1 MGQEGQSERKVG
13 SVTYQEVGEE
23 YFKKRGLRRHAG
35 VWSLWALG
43 VGAVISGEFYGWNFG
58 LGTGGFGGLA
68 IAGVLMAIMYYGLV
82 YSIAEMSPALPHTG
96 GAYSFARSAMG
107 PWGGFLTGLA
117 ENMEY
122 VITPAVVVGAM
133 ALLMQEIVG
142 GLFDVTG
149 DPFWNSLPFWAL
161 IFYVIFVGINIVGI
175 EATMRFTVAITVLSL
190 AVLAFFFLAAIFSGK
205 LDFNLWTNI
214 AKDGAE
220 IPGGGG
226 PWLPFGISGIFKSLP
241 FAIWFFLA
249 IEEVPLAA
257 EESMDPRRDV
267 PKGSVWGMHTLLIA
281 AILVLV
287 FNSALPGGAFL
298 YGASGFPLLDGLY
311 AIFGQNSATELLGLL
326 FMIGLVASFFTI
338 IFAYGRNT
346 YSLSRAGYFPK
357 FLSKTH
363 GMRKTPHVA
372 LIAGAVVGYAVF
384 FLVWVLQQQE
394 LGAQI
399 VAALLNMAVFAAVI
413 SYIMQMVSFVL
424 LRQKM
429 PNIERPYRSKWGVPG
444 AVIAG
449 LLAAISLVA
458 IFLNEAYRPGVYG
471 VAIYYVLGVLYFA
484 IAGRHRLVL
493 SPEEEFALTQG
504 EQGVPAAEGYV
515 TSRGGAGG
523 DPRRRSAERA
533 QRGRRRSR
541 RRRRPP
547 ASGPASRYERRA
559 RARARRSR

>member
-1 MGQEGQSERKVG
+1 MSERKVG

-23 YFKKRGLRRHAG
+23 YFKNRGLRRHAG

-43 VGAVISGEFYGWNFG
+43 VGAVISGEYYGWNFG

-68 IAGVLMAIMYYGLV
+68 IAAVFMAVMYYGLV

-133 ALLMQEIVG
+133 SLLMQEIVA

-149 DPFWNSLPFWAL
+149 DPWWNSLPIWAL

-175 EATMRFTVAITVLSL
+175 ELTMRFTVTITVLSI

-214 AKDGAE
+214 SKSGE
-220 IPGGGG
+220 LIQGGGG
-226 PWLPFGISGIFKSLP
+226 PWFPYAVSGIFKSLP

-257 EESMDPRRDV
+257 EESMDPQRDV
-267 PKGSVWGMHTLLIA
+267 PKGSVLAMHTLLIA
-281 AILVLV
+281 AILTLI
-287 FNSALPGGAFL
+287 FNTGLPGGAFL
-298 YGASGFPLLDGLY
+298 YGGSAFPLLDGLY
-311 AIFGQNSATELLGLL
+311 AIFGKGTATELLGLL

-357 FLSKTH
+357 FLSQTH
-363 GMRKTPHVA
+363 GVRKTPHVA
-372 LIAGAVVGYAVF
+372 LIAGALVGYAVF
-384 FLVWVLQQQE
+384 FLYWWLQEQE
-394 LGAQI
+394 LGAEI
-399 VAALLNMAVFAAVI
+399 VAALLYMAVFGAVI
-413 SYIMQMVSFVL
+413 SYILQMTSFVL
-424 LRQKM
+424 LREKL
-429 PNIERPYRSKWGVPG
+429 PNIARPYRSPWGVPG

-449 LLAAISLVA
+449 VLAAISLVA
-458 IFLNEAYRPGVYG
+458 IFLNEDYRPGVYG

-484 IAGRHRLVL
+484 IAGRNRLVL

-504 EQGVPAAEGYV
+504 EHGIPQEAGYS
-515 TSRGGAGG
+515 TSRAEQEAILGGGA
-523 DPRRRSAERA
+523 PSASSTASTQPPSE
-533 QRGRRRSR
+533 
-541 RRRRPP
+541 RPP
-547 ASGPASRYERRA
+547 G
-559 RARARRSR
+559 

>member
-1 MGQEGQSERKVG
+1 MGQEGQEQRKVG

-23 YFKKRGLRRHAG
+23 YFEKRGLRRHAG

-117 ENMEY
+117 ENAEY

-175 EATMRFTVAITVLSL
+175 EATMRFTVTITLLSL
-190 AVLAFFFLAAIFSGK
+190 AVLAFFILAAIFSGK

-214 AKDGAE
+214 AKDGAA

-226 PWLPFGISGIFKSLP
+226 PALPFGISGIFKSLP

-281 AILVLV
+281 AILILV
-287 FNSALPGGAFL
+287 FNTALPGGAFL
-298 YGASGFPLLDGLY
+298 YGASAFPLLDGLY
-311 AIFGQNSATELLGLL
+311 AIFGQSNATELLGLL

-357 FLSKTH
+357 FLSQTH
-363 GMRKTPHVA
+363 GVRKTPHVA
-372 LIAGAVVGYAVF
+372 LITGAVVGYAVF

-424 LRQKM
+424 LRKRL
-429 PNIERPYRSKWGVPG
+429 PDIARPYRSKLGVPG
-444 AVIAG
+444 AVVAG
-449 LLAAISLVA
+449 LLAATSLVA

-484 IAGRHRLVL
+484 VAGRNRLVL

-504 EQGVPAAEGYV
+504 QQGVPQSTYVTGAAEQEAIL
-515 TSRGGAGG
+515 RGAST
-523 DPRRRSAERA
+523 PAASTTPV
-533 QRGRRRSR
+533 STT
-541 RRRRPP
+541 PP
-547 ASGPASRYERRA
+547 PDEPSG
-559 RARARRSR
+559 